1 MPCTWGAAMRRREFI
16 TLVGSAA
23 AAWPIA
29 ARAQQ
34 LALPVIGF
42 LHSAT
47 ANAYEPMTGAFRKS
61 LSDAGYFEFQNIAI
75 EYRWAEGQLDRL
87 PDLAADLVRRQASV
101 IFTGGGSDPCLA
113 AKAATSKIP
122 IAEGAR
128 LLAALFAQVALG
140 RAIIELVVGRIAGL
154 ARRRGVPDQRNIAVG
169 AQRVPSGSTVV
180 GGIARAAWHERDE
193 KRKPDRV
200 DHAAL

>member
-1 MPCTWGAAMRRREFI
+1 MLVLGQYDALYLGGGNEAAEFI

-87 PDLAADLVRRQASV
+87 PDLAADLVRRQASI
-101 IFTGGGSDPCLA
+101 IFTGGGSILVSP
-113 AKAATSKIP
+113 P
-122 IAEGAR
+122 RR
-128 LLAALFAQVALG
+128 L
-140 RAIIELVVGRIAGL
+140 
-154 ARRRGVPDQRNIAVG
+154 P
-169 AQRVPSGSTVV
+169 
-180 GGIARAAWHERDE
+180 
-193 KRKPDRV
+193 RKSR
-200 DHAAL
+200 